1 MKFDKADYK
10 GECRVLFDLSAL
22 AESPTFKSFPTCKI
36 SQSRLK
42 LHHMKYSKE
51 EDFSLP
57 IFASYHRIPPLS
69 FSKKSTFFSLP
80 HFLSPPRPTDPLL
93 IRFPATVL
101 LLSHQMLPP
110 SGQMIPPSYQFLSPS
125 DQTFLQDQTLLQDQ
139 VLLQDQAFLQDQ
151 VVLLRLFLR
160 KITGLYFKLFSTI
173 VILSPFYHRCKIIEE
188 F

>member
-10 GECRVLFDLSAL
+10 GERRVLFDLSAL

-69 FSKKSTFFSLP
+69 FSKKSTFFSSLP

-101 LLSHQMLPP
+101 LLSH
-110 SGQMIPPSYQFLSPS
+110 
-125 DQTFLQDQTLLQDQ
+125 
-139 VLLQDQAFLQDQ
+139 
-151 VVLLRLFLR
+151 
-160 KITGLYFKLFSTI
+160 
-173 VILSPFYHRCKIIEE
+173 
-188 F
+188 